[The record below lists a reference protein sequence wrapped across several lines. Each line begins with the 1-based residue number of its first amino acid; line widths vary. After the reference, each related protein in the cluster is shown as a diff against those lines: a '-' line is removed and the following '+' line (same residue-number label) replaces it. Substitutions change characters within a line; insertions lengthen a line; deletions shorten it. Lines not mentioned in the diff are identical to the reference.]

1 MAEQYSI
8 PSVDLSAEALLTAA
22 TDDTGLSDFGDESFR
37 QPFEV
42 LVKAL
47 NEEAELNAVGRF
59 MQYERILN
67 SLKNRL
73 RMEEYL
79 KRNPEILE
87 EELLPPVVIVGMTRT
102 GTTMLHRI
110 LASDSRFYAP
120 LWYEVRN
127 PAPYMDWD
135 LEQKDQ
141 RITEAEAEVA
151 AMLEANPEIASIHP
165 MDPTGADE
173 EILLLE
179 HSFYSYV
186 ASSFA
191 HVPTYSDFVAR
202 SDNTPA
208 YEYLKRQLQFLQWQK
223 KRRGQQA
230 ERWLMK
236 APHHLHFMD
245 VLLKVFPDAMV
256 IATHRDPVVTIPST
270 ASFYYNLWI
279 LGNEKADKKVVAAE
293 VADVFARGVKHT
305 MNTREGNEQR
315 FFDVWF
321 KDTVSRPFEVFGEM
335 YDFINMELTS
345 EAKAAMEQYRDEH
358 KRDDRPP
365 HEYTLEEYGYTEQ
378 GINELFADYKR
389 RFIAPG

>member
-1 MAEQYSI
+1 VAEQYSI
-8 PSVDLSAEALLTAA
+8 PDVDLSTEALLAAA
-22 TDDTGLSDFGDESFR
+22 TADTGFSDFGDESFR
-37 QPFEV
+37 KPFEV

-79 KRNPEILE
+79 KRNPEILQ

-135 LEQKDQ
+135 LQQKDQ

-191 HVPTYSDFVAR
+191 HVPTYSDLVAQ

-230 ERWLMK
+230 ERWLLK

-321 KDTVSRPFEVFGEM
+321 KDTVSRPFEIFGEM
-335 YDFINMELTS
+335 YDFIDMELTS

-389 RFIAPG
+389 RFIDHR